1 LKGLN
6 QTRMHQPNQKRD
18 NKEVEGIV
26 LEIVK
31 GRVIRIL
38 KKMIVLDAQNEIMTD
53 TEAIEGIKKLWNLN
67 PTTRCM
73 A

>member
-1 LKGLN
+1 
-6 QTRMHQPNQKRD
+6 MHQPNQKRD

-53 TEAIEGIKKLWNLN
+53 IEAIEGIKN
-67 PTTRCM
+67 
-73 A
+73 